1 MYKIRE
7 AKQGDFN
14 GIGKVYCDSWNAA
27 YQKLLPKTYLDSL
40 TATNCAPNKV
50 SIDDLVLVKQEKVLG
65 ICHVSEARNRDN
77 KVWGE
82 IVAIYLLPEI
92 WGSGAGNELFQS
104 ALKKLKQY
112 GFKNICLW
120 VLKDN
125 VRARKFYQKN
135 GFIISGDERE
145 IEITECNIREVE
157 YIYYG

>member
-7 AKQGDFN
+7 AEQGDCN
-14 GIGKVYCDSWNAA
+14 GIGKVYCDSWNAT
-27 YQKLLPKTYLDSL
+27 YQKLLPKTCLDSL
-40 TATNCAPNKV
+40 TAANCAPDKV
-50 SIDDLVLVKQEKVLG
+50 SIDDLVLVKQERVLG

-92 WGSGAGNELFQS
+92 WGSGAGSELLQR
-104 ALKKLKQY
+104 ALKKLKQD
-112 GFKNICLW
+112 GFKNMCLW

-125 VRARKFYQKN
+125 IRARKFYQKN

-145 IEITECNIREVE
+145 IEIAGCNIREVE